1 MLKPELGKLEKINLR
16 QAWRHEATEFT
27 PWLAQEENLN
37 QLADTLGLSDLELVQ
52 TEHTIG
58 DFKLDILCTDD
69 QGEVII
75 ENQLEPTDHKHLG
88 QLLTYAA
95 GIEANKVIW
104 VAESFRPEHI
114 AALEFLNHNTTSTL
128 SFFAV
133 EIALWKIGDSAMAP
147 SFNVVVKPNDW
158 SKTNRESAR
167 AASASSPIKQQQLKF
182 WTEWSAYLTKHVS
195 LLKPQKA
202 HPRHWITL
210 SAGRTGYS
218 YSATLHSRED
228 RLGAELYI
236 KHPDSKEHFA
246 QLAEQKDKIEQELG
260 FALDWQELPNKH
272 ACRIVTYKSGVYLE
286 DESNWQE
293 GFAWLTTTLEKMQK
307 VFRPFITS
315 LD

>member
-1 MLKPELGKLEKINLR
+1 MPQPELGKLEKINLR
-16 QAWRHEATEFT
+16 QAWKHEATEFT

-37 QLADTLGLSDLELVQ
+37 QLADTLGLSELELVQ

-133 EIALWKIGDSAMAP
+133 EIALWKIGNSAMAP

-158 SKTNRESAR
+158 SKANRESAR

-182 WTEWSAYLTKHVS
+182 WTEWKIYLSKVKSH
-195 LLKPQKA
+195 LKPQKA
-202 HPRHWITL
+202 DPKHWITL
-210 SAGRTGYS
+210 SAGRTGLR
-218 YSATLHSRED
+218 YSATIHSRQN

-236 KHPDSKEHFA
+236 SHENSKAYFA
-246 QLAEQKDKIEQELG
+246 QLAQQKAIIEQDLG
-260 FALDWQELPNKH
+260 FSMDWQELPDAH
-272 ACRIVTYKSGVYLE
+272 ACRIITYKSDVFLDN
-286 DESNWQE
+286 DETWQD
-293 GFAWLTTTLEKMQK
+293 GFAWLTATLEKMDK
-307 VFRPFITS
+307 VLRPFIS
-315 LD
+315 ALQ